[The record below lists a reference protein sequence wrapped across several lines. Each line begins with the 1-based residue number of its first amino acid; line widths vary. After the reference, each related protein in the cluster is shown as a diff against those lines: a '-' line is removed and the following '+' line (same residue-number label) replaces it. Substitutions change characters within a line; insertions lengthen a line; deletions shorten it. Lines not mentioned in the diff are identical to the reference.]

1 MSAIEVMTA
10 IEQLPV
16 NEQEEVFSLL
26 TRKIIARRDP
36 AAKQHIGKKFSFDE
50 ACEVVF
56 RENRELLGL
65 LAK

>member
-1 MSAIEVMTA
+1 MKA

-16 NEQEEVFSLL
+16 KEQEEIFSLL
-26 TRKIIARRDP
+26 TRKIIARRDT
-36 AAKQHIGKKFSFDE
+36 AAKSLVGKKLSFDD

-56 RENRELLGL
+56 RDNRELLGL